1 MGRDDRPDTPRDRK
15 QKATA
20 AVAEELIRRDKLER
34 ETKTRDLKAQWLGR
48 DQSQAKQDPTQV
60 RRIDDGKV

>member
-1 MGRDDRPDTPRDRK
+1 MGRDYRPDTPRNRK

-34 ETKTRDLKAQWLGR
+34 ETKTRDLKV
-48 DQSQAKQDPTQV
+48 T
-60 RRIDDGKV
+60 